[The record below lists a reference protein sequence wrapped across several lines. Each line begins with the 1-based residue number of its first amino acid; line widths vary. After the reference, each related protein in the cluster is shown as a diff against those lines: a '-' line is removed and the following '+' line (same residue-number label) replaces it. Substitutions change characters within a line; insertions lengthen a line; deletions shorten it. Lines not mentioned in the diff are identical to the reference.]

1 MSCGVVCVFI
11 IFICQNGL
19 QLSNAEEN
27 ATTTAE
33 QPTTRPSETLAQDSP
48 VEDRTTQNSTALNA
62 TAADSSIKIPPI
74 VDLSTPKSETR
85 EGNTTE
91 NLEEVVTSK
100 EPPKLVALVEDDLP
114 TQSKNDS
121 TVTPTAIS
129 PQTAEDKQE
138 NKTSRE
144 ETKKEEISTASSTDD
159 SKLSKDDT
167 TATVKKT
174 NEDELNTKDDEKVK
188 QEIKATEKS
197 DVELSTTAPPK
208 GILGFNLL
216 RTVIKVRNDI
226 EKVVSHSV
234 DSAKGFADDAYNA
247 MRSAFSNVINK

>member
-1 MSCGVVCVFI
+1 MNPIYKKKQNHFQI
-11 IFICQNGL
+11 YQNGL

-27 ATTTAE
+27 ATNIPE
-33 QPTTRPSETLAQDSP
+33 SLAQDP
-48 VEDRTTQNSTALNA
+48 AAEDRSTQNSTALNA
-62 TAADSSIKIPPI
+62 TAVDSSTKIPPI

-114 TQSKNDS
+114 TQTKNDS

-144 ETKKEEISTASSTDD
+144 ETKNEEISTASSTDD
-159 SKLSKDDT
+159 SKLSKDAT
-167 TATVKKT
+167 TDTVKKT
-174 NEDELNTKDDEKVK
+174 NEDEPNTKDDEKVK

-197 DVELSTTAPPK
+197 DVELSTTTPPK

-216 RTVIKVRNDI
+216 RTVISKSQFNFDFT
-226 EKVVSHSV
+226 HN
-234 DSAKGFADDAYNA
+234 G
-247 MRSAFSNVINK
+247 

>member
-11 IFICQNGL
+11 VFICQNGL

-27 ATTTAE
+27 ATTIAE
-33 QPTTRPSETLAQDSP
+33 QPTTKPSTPDALAQDP
-48 VEDRTTQNSTALNA
+48 AAEDRTTQNSTALNA
-62 TAADSSIKIPPI
+62 TAADSSTKNPPI

-114 TQSKNDS
+114 TQTKNDS

-159 SKLSKDDT
+159 SKLSKDAT

-174 NEDELNTKDDEKVK
+174 NEDEPNTKDDEKVK

-208 GILGFNLL
+208 E
-216 RTVIKVRNDI
+216 VRNDI

-234 DSAKGFADDAYNA
+234 DSAKGFAGDAYNA